1 MEAIAK
7 TVFPIAVASVGVL
20 LAFQGVLMI
29 VAYTVLAE
37 RKVLGW
43 IQGRI
48 GPNRVGYWGMLQP
61 FADLFK
67 FIFKEDI
74 VPDKST
80 KFVYFLAPLV
90 ALTCALMPIV
100 VYPFGPRLT
109 DPLSWIAP
117 YLISAVEWIPAVGQ
131 SLVDGITWLVPQ
143 AQNMPLT
150 IGRIDVGVLYVLG
163 ITSVGVYGIALAGW
177 SSNNKYSLMGGLR
190 SSAQMIS
197 YELAMGASVIGVV
210 MLSGS
215 LDLGGIIDAQAKSPF
230 KWFIIPQF
238 IGFVVFLISAFAE
251 TNRVPF
257 DLPEAETELVAGFHT
272 EYSALKFALFFMAEY
287 VNMFT
292 GSVMCVTLF
301 LGGWYIP
308 GLDYLARTIGIQ
320 EWLGAGTV
328 LYALVSHVGFI
339 VKICAFLFF
348 YIWIRGTLPRFRFDQ
363 LMNFGWKFLL
373 PLALANVIVTIIAV
387 YVIEKYSLF

>member
-1 MEAIAK
+1 MEQAIK
-7 TVFPIAVASVGVL
+7 TAFPYIVIATAIL

-48 GPNRVGYWGMLQP
+48 GPNRVGPWGVLQP
-61 FADLFK
+61 FADLLK
-67 FIFKEDI
+67 FIFKEDL

-80 KFVYFLAPLV
+80 KFVYYLAPIV
-90 ALTCALMPIV
+90 ALTCAIMPIV
-100 VYPFGPRLT
+100 VYPFGPAITTIDWSFL
-109 DPLSWIAP
+109 P
-117 YLISAVEWIPAVGQ
+117 YGLGA
-131 SLVDGITWLVPQ
+131 GINAL
-143 AQNMPLT
+143 PLT
-150 IGRIDVGVLYVLG
+150 IAQIDVGVLFVLG
-163 ITSVGVYGIALAGW
+163 ITSVGVYGIMLAGW

-210 MLSGS
+210 MLAGT
-215 LDLGGIIDAQAKSPF
+215 LDLGGIVQAQTASPF
-230 KWFIIPQF
+230 RWYIIPQF
-238 IGFVVFLISAFAE
+238 VGFVVFLIAAFAE

-292 GSVMCVTLF
+292 VSVMCTVLF
-301 LGGWYIP
+301 LGGWYVP
-308 GLDYLARTIGIQ
+308 GLSHVFPVGSIP
-320 EWLGAGTV
+320 
-328 LYALVSHVGFI
+328 YALVSHALFI
-339 VKICAFLFF
+339 GKICAFLFF
-348 YIWIRGTLPRFRFDQ
+348 YIWVRGTLPRFRFDQ

-373 PLALANVIVTIIAV
+373 PLALANVILTILVV
-387 YVIEKYSLF
+387 YFLNR

>member
-1 MEAIAK
+1 MESILK
-7 TVFPIAVASVGVL
+7 TAFPFVVYAVAIL
-20 LAFQGVLMI
+20 AAFQGVLMI

-43 IQGRI
+43 MQGRV
-48 GPNRVGYWGMLQP
+48 GPNRVGPWGLLQP

-67 FIFKEDI
+67 FIFKEDL

-100 VYPFGPRLT
+100 VYPFGPAITSIDWSFL
-109 DPLSWIAP
+109 P
-117 YLISAVEWIPAVGQ
+117 YGLGDGVR
-131 SLVDGITWLVPQ
+131 SL
-143 AQNMPLT
+143 PLT
-150 IGRIDVGVLYVLG
+150 IARIDVGVLFVLG
-163 ITSVGVYGIALAGW
+163 ITSVGVYGIMLAGW
-177 SSNNKYSLMGGLR
+177 SSNSKYSLMGGLR

-197 YELAMGASVIGVV
+197 YELAMGASVLGAV
-210 MLSGS
+210 MLAGT
-215 LDLGGIIDAQAKSPF
+215 LDLNGIIEAQTKSPF

-292 GSVMCVTLF
+292 VSVMCTVLF
-301 LGGWYIP
+301 LGGWYVP
-308 GLDYLARTIGIQ
+308 GLSYIFEVGSIP
-320 EWLGAGTV
+320 
-328 LYALVSHVGFI
+328 YALVSHVAFI
-339 VKICAFLFF
+339 GKICAFLFL
-348 YIWIRGTLPRFRFDQ
+348 YIWVRGTLPRFRFDQ

-373 PLALANVIVTIIAV
+373 PLAIANVIVTI
-387 YVIEKYSLF
+387 VIVFLLNS

>member
-1 MEAIAK
+1 MESVLK
-7 TVFPIAVASVGVL
+7 TAFPFIVYTVGVL
-20 LAFQGVLMI
+20 IAFQMVLMI

-48 GPNRVGYWGMLQP
+48 GPNRVGPWGLLQP
-61 FADLFK
+61 FADLLK
-67 FIFKEDI
+67 FIFKEDL

-90 ALTCALMPIV
+90 ALTCALLPMV
-100 VYPFGPRLT
+100 VYPFGPAIT
-109 DPLSWIAP
+109 T
-117 YLISAVEWIPAVGQ
+117 
-131 SLVDGITWLVPQ
+131 VDWSFLPWGVADGVHVL
-143 AQNMPLT
+143 PLT
-150 IGRIDVGVLYVLG
+150 IAQIDVGVLFVLG

-177 SSNNKYSLMGGLR
+177 SSNSKYSLMGGLR

-210 MLSGS
+210 MLAGT
-215 LDLGGIIDAQAKSPF
+215 LDLNGIIFAQIRSPF

-238 IGFVVFLISAFAE
+238 IGFVVFLIAAFAE

-292 GSVMCVTLF
+292 VSVMCTVLF
-301 LGGWYIP
+301 LGGWYVP
-308 GLDYLARTIGIQ
+308 GLGKLLEPGSIP
-320 EWLGAGTV
+320 
-328 LYALVSHVGFI
+328 YAVVSHLAFI
-339 VKICAFLFF
+339 GKICAFLFF
-348 YIWIRGTLPRFRFDQ
+348 YIWVRGTLPRFRFDQ

-373 PLALANVIVTIIAV
+373 PVALANVILTVVLV
-387 YVIEKYSLF
+387 YVLNR

>member
-1 MEAIAK
+1 MDAILE
-7 TVFPIAVASVGVL
+7 TSFPFIVLSVAIL

-48 GPNRVGYWGMLQP
+48 GPNRVGPWGLLQP

-67 FIFKEDI
+67 FIFKEDL

-80 KFVYFLAPLV
+80 KFIFYLAPIV
-90 ALTCALMPIV
+90 ALTCALMPII
-100 VYPFGPRLT
+100 VYPFGPAINE
-109 DPLSWIAP
+109 PLAGIMPYVEGVP
-117 YLISAVEWIPAVGQ
+117 YLGDAMAWVAERASV
-131 SLVDGITWLVPQ
+131 L
-143 AQNMPLT
+143 PLT
-150 IGRIDVGVLYVLG
+150 IAQIDVGVLYVLA

-177 SSNNKYSLMGGLR
+177 SSNSKYSLLGGLR

-197 YELAMGASVIGVV
+197 YELAMGASIIGVV
-210 MLSGS
+210 MLAGS
-215 LDLGGIIDAQAKSPF
+215 LSLGGIINAQINSPF

-238 IGFVVFLISAFAE
+238 IGFVVFLIAAFAE

-292 GSVMCVTLF
+292 VSVMAVTLF

-308 GLDYLARTIGIQ
+308 GLGRILEPGSIP
-320 EWLGAGTV
+320 
-328 LYALVSHVGFI
+328 YALVSHVGFLL
-339 VKICAFLFF
+339 KIFAFLFL
-348 YIWIRGTLPRFRFDQ
+348 YIWVRGTLPRFRFDQ

-373 PLALANVIVTIIAV
+373 PVALGNLILTVILVF
-387 YVIEKYSLF
+387 LLNR

>member
-1 MEAIAK
+1 MESALKAAFPFIVYLVAI
-7 TVFPIAVASVGVL
+7 L

-48 GPNRVGYWGMLQP
+48 GPNRVGPWGLLQP
-61 FADLFK
+61 FADLLK
-67 FIFKEDI
+67 FILKEDI

-90 ALTCALMPIV
+90 ALTAALMPIV
-100 VYPFGPRLT
+100 VYPFGPRIA
-109 DPLSWIAP
+109 DPL
-117 YLISAVEWIPAVGQ
+117 G
-131 SLVDGITWLVPQ
+131 WLVPYVAGSGAFGDAIVWIAEQ
-143 AQNMPLT
+143 ARNMPLT
-150 IGRIDVGVLYVLG
+150 IARIDVGVLYVLG
-163 ITSVGVYGIALAGW
+163 VTSVGVYGIALAGW
-177 SSNNKYSLMGGLR
+177 SSNSKYSLMGGLR

-210 MLSGS
+210 MLSGT
-215 LDLGGIIDAQAKSPF
+215 LDLNGIIAAQINSPF
-230 KWFIIPQF
+230 RWFIIPQILGF
-238 IGFVVFLISAFAE
+238 IVFLISAFAE

-292 GSVMCVTLF
+292 VSVMCTVLF
-301 LGGWYIP
+301 LGGWYVP
-308 GLDYLARTIGIQ
+308 GLGHILEPGSIA
-320 EWLGAGTV
+320 
-328 LYALVSHVGFI
+328 YAVVSHFAFI
-339 VKICAFLFF
+339 AKVCSFLFL
-348 YIWIRGTLPRFRFDQ
+348 YIWVRGTLPRFRFDQ

-373 PLALANVIVTIIAV
+373 PLALANVILTTIAV
-387 YVIEKYSLF
+387 YFLYR

>member
-1 MEAIAK
+1 MEAIVK
-7 TVFPIAVASVGVL
+7 TIFPVAVISLGIF

-48 GPNRVGYWGMLQP
+48 GPNRVGPWGVLQP

-80 KFVYFLAPLV
+80 KFVYYLAPIV
-90 ALTCALMPIV
+90 ALTCALLPIV
-100 VYPFGPRLT
+100 VYPFGPAITSVDWTFLPYGLGDGVKRLPMT
-109 DPLSWIAP
+109 IA
-117 YLISAVEWIPAVGQ
+117 Q
-131 SLVDGITWLVPQ
+131 
-143 AQNMPLT
+143 
-150 IGRIDVGVLYVLG
+150 IDVGVLFVLG

-190 SSAQMIS
+190 SSAQLIS

-210 MLSGS
+210 MLAGT
-215 LDLGGIIDAQAKSPF
+215 LDLNGIIFAQIRSPF
-230 KWFIIPQF
+230 RWFIIPQF
-238 IGFVVFLISAFAE
+238 IGFIVFLIAAFAE
-251 TNRVPF
+251 TNRIPF

-292 GSVMCVTLF
+292 VSVMIVTLF

-308 GLDYLARTIGIQ
+308 GLSHIFEIGSIP
-320 EWLGAGTV
+320 
-328 LYALVSHVGFI
+328 YALVSHIGFI
-339 VKICAFLFF
+339 GKICAFLFF
-348 YIWIRGTLPRFRFDQ
+348 YIWVRGSLPRFRFDQ

-373 PLALANVIVTIIAV
+373 PLALANVILTIIIV
-387 YVIEKYSLF
+387 YFLNR

>member
-1 MEAIAK
+1 MESVIKTAFPFIVFSIAI
-7 TVFPIAVASVGVL
+7 L

-48 GPNRVGYWGMLQP
+48 GPNRVGPWGVLQP
-61 FADLFK
+61 FADLLK
-67 FIFKEDI
+67 FIFKEDL

-80 KFVYFLAPLV
+80 KFVYFLAPIV
-90 ALTCALMPIV
+90 ALTCALLPIV
-100 VYPFGPRLT
+100 VYPFGPVITTIDWSFLPYGLGDNIRQLPMT
-109 DPLSWIAP
+109 IA
-117 YLISAVEWIPAVGQ
+117 Q
-131 SLVDGITWLVPQ
+131 
-143 AQNMPLT
+143 
-150 IGRIDVGVLYVLG
+150 IDVGVLFVLG

-210 MLSGS
+210 MLAGT
-215 LDLGGIIDAQAKSPF
+215 LDLNGIINAQINSPF

-238 IGFVVFLISAFAE
+238 IGFIVFLISAFAE

-292 GSVMCVTLF
+292 VSVMVTVLF
-301 LGGWYIP
+301 LGGWYVP
-308 GLDYLARTIGIQ
+308 GLGHLLEPGS
-320 EWLGAGTV
+320 V
-328 LYALVSHVGFI
+328 PYALVSHVAFI
-339 VKICAFLFF
+339 GKICAFLFL

-373 PLALANVIVTIIAV
+373 PLALANVILTIIIV
-387 YVIEKYSLF
+387 FFLNR